1 MKRLVGDFFI
11 SLLVKTTMITM
22 LLPTMPATSIT
33 RNRTAMS
40 TLVKW
45 SFEEESAMV
54 DEEFGKVR
62 KALEVV
68 GGKDVLENM
77 KRKASRERLVTL

>member
-1 MKRLVGDFFI
+1 
-11 SLLVKTTMITM
+11 
-22 LLPTMPATSIT
+22 
-33 RNRTAMS
+33 
-40 TLVKW
+40 
-45 SFEEESAMV
+45 MV

-68 GGKDVLENM
+68 GGRDVLENM